1 MSLAFPLTSH
11 MQFAI
16 ENKIERTLAEQDI
29 LRQRRKFGGSH
40 KSLSAPC
47 LMRSAA

>member
-29 LRQRRKFGGSH
+29 L
-40 KSLSAPC
+40 AIE
-47 LMRSAA
+47 AAHADHVWELEELLPLLG